1 MTYIVTY
8 SSTGAVE
15 LLSRFQGE
23 SCDEVNKSSSPSSTA
38 QVDQCLLISDDPE
51 NPSSIMLTAV
61 VTGSDAQ
68 TMLPE
73 NYLVAYTPVQY
84 EGEVVSF
91 DLEFTGLELNNC
103 MESMDEETGQSQS
116 PPMYSKYFCDN
127 GTSCSKPRA
136 MFSFQLNT

>member
-1 MTYIVTY
+1 
-8 SSTGAVE
+8 VE
-15 LLSRFQGE
+15 LLSRFEGE

-38 QVDQCLLISDDPE
+38 QVGQCLLISDDPE
-51 NPSSIMLTAV
+51 DPSSIMLMAIV
-61 VTGSDAQ
+61 SGSDAQ

-103 MESMDEETGQSQS
+103 AESVDEETGDIS
-116 PPMYSKYFCDN
+116 YSKYFCDN
-127 GTSCSKPRA
+127 GTICSKLRA
-136 MFSFQLNT
+136 MLLFLLNI